1 MQKSSE
7 PTKIAVIG
15 GGSWATA
22 LVKILSENNVKI
34 NWWLKNT
41 DDAKHIR
48 EFGNNPRYLSNIQIN
63 PRKVKPV
70 TDLKKSLDGVLI
82 VVLAVPA
89 AFIEEVL
96 VPLKKEELQDK
107 IIVSAIKGMV
117 PSANTLVTDFVEERY
132 GVQAKNL
139 CVIAGPCHSEEI
151 AMEKRS
157 YLTIAG
163 NNRVVLEKVAQLL
176 ACRFVIT
183 SVIEDLYGVEYCAVM
198 KNIIALACGIARG
211 LNYGDNFQAVLVSNA
226 MQEIKRFLD
235 VIHPGKRDMD
245 ASAYLGDLLV
255 TCYSPYSRNRT
266 LGYMVGKGYSVRAAM
281 AEMNMIAEGYYA
293 VSCIHELN
301 KKFNVTMP
309 VTRTVYNVLY
319 EKISPIMEVRILENS
334 MR

>member
-1 MQKSSE
+1 MQKLSE
-7 PTKIAVIG
+7 PVKIAVIG

-22 LVKILSENNVKI
+22 LIKIFSENNVKI
-34 NWWLKNT
+34 NWWLKNA
-41 DDAKHIR
+41 DDAKHIK
-48 EFGNNPRYLSNIQIN
+48 EFGKNPRYLSNIQIN
-63 PRKVKPV
+63 TRKVKPS
-70 TDLKKSLDGVLI
+70 TDLRKSLEGVQI

-89 AFIEEVL
+89 AFIEDVL
-96 VPLKKEELQDK
+96 ATLKKEDLSDK

-117 PSANTLVTDFVEERY
+117 PSANLLITDFVEKKY
-132 GVQAKNL
+132 GVASENL
-139 CVIAGPCHSEEI
+139 CVVAGPCHSEEI
-151 AMEKRS
+151 ALEKRS

-163 NNRVVLEKVAQLL
+163 HNRTACEKVAQLL

-198 KNIIALACGIARG
+198 KNIIAMACGIARG

-226 MQEIKRFLD
+226 LQEIKHFLNA
-235 VIHPGKRDMD
+235 IHPGQRDMD

-281 AEMNMIAEGYYA
+281 AEMNMIAEGYFA
-293 VSCIHELN
+293 VSCVHELN
-301 KKFNVTMP
+301 KQYNVSMP
-309 VTRTVYNVLY
+309 VIKTVYNVLY
-319 EKISPIMEVRILENS
+319 EKISPIMELRILENS

>member
-1 MQKSSE
+1 MQKLLE

-22 LVKILSENNVKI
+22 LVKILTENNVRV
-34 NWWLKNT
+34 NWWLKNAE
-41 DDAKHIR
+41 DVKHIK
-48 EFGNNPRYLSNIQIN
+48 EFGKNPRYLSNIQLN
-63 PRKVKPV
+63 PKKVKP
-70 TDLKKSLDGVLI
+70 TTELKKSLEGVQV

-89 AFIEEVL
+89 AFIEDVL
-96 VPLKKEELQDK
+96 SGLKSEDLQDK
-107 IIVSAIKGMV
+107 VIVSAIKGMV
-117 PSANTLVTDFVEERY
+117 PSANLLVTDFVEKKY
-132 GVQAKNL
+132 GVESKNL

-151 AMEKRS
+151 ALEKRS

-163 NNRVVLEKVAQLL
+163 NDRAVSEKVAQLL

-198 KNIIALACGIARG
+198 KNIIAMACGIARG

-226 MQEIKRFLD
+226 LQEIKRFID
-235 VIHPGKRDMD
+235 AIHPGVREMD

-293 VSCIHELN
+293 VSCVHELN
-301 KKFNVTMP
+301 KQYNVSMP
-309 VTRTVYNVLY
+309 VTKTVYNVLY

>member
-1 MQKSSE
+1 MQKVSE
-7 PTKIAVIG
+7 PIKIAMIG

-22 LVKILSENNVKI
+22 LTKILSENQVKI
-34 NWWLKNT
+34 NWWLKNA

-48 EFGNNPRYLSNIQIN
+48 EFGNNPRYLSNIQLN
-63 PRKVKPV
+63 PRKVKPF
-70 TDLKKSLDGVLI
+70 TDLRKALAGVQ
-82 VVLAVPA
+82 VVFLAVPA

-96 VPLKKEELQDK
+96 LQLKEADLKDK
-107 IIVSAIKGMV
+107 IIVSAIKGMI
-117 PSANTLVTDFVEERY
+117 PTQNILVTDFV
-132 GVQAKNL
+132 VQKFNVAPSNL
-139 CVIAGPCHSEEI
+139 AVIAGPCHSEEI
-151 AMEKRS
+151 ALEKRS

-163 NNRVVLEKVAQLL
+163 NDKDVCEKVAHLL
-176 ACRFVIT
+176 RGRYVIT

-198 KNIIALACGIARG
+198 KNIIALACGIAKG
-211 LNYGDNFQAVLVSNA
+211 LNYGDNFQAVLVTNA

-235 VIHPGKRDMD
+235 AVYPGQRSMD
-245 ASAYLGDLLV
+245 SSAYLGDLLV

-293 VSCIHELN
+293 VSCVTELN
-301 KKFNVTMP
+301 KNYKIDMP

-319 EKISPIMEVRILENS
+319 EKISPVMEVRILENQ

>member
-7 PTKIAVIG
+7 PTKITVIG

-34 NWWLKNT
+34 NWWLKAAE
-41 DDAKHIR
+41 DVKHIK
-48 EFGNNPRYLSNIQIN
+48 EFGKNPRYLSNIQIN
-63 PRKVKPV
+63 PRKVKPF
-70 TDLKKSLDGVLI
+70 TDLRKSLEGTQMVL
-82 VVLAVPA
+82 VVVPA
-89 AFIEEVL
+89 AFVEEVL
-96 VPLKKEELQDK
+96 TGLKKEDLNDK

-117 PSANTLVTDFVEERY
+117 PSENILVTDFIEKKFQVP
-132 GVQAKNL
+132 ADNL

-151 AMEKRS
+151 ALEKRS

-163 NNRVVLEKVAQLL
+163 NNKIISEKVAQVLN
-176 ACRFVIT
+176 CRFVMT
-183 SVIEDLYGVEYCAVM
+183 SVILDLYGIEYCAVM
-198 KNIIALACGIARG
+198 KNIIAMACGIARG

-235 VIHPGKRDMD
+235 SVHPGKRDLD

-281 AEMNMIAEGYYA
+281 AEMNMIAEGYFA
-293 VSCIHELN
+293 VSCVHELN
-301 KKFNVTMP
+301 KKYNVNMP
-309 VTRTVYNVLY
+309 ITKTVYNVLY

>member
-1 MQKSSE
+1 MQKSSD
-7 PTKIAVIG
+7 PIKITVIG

-34 NWWLKNT
+34 NWWLKDA
-41 DDAKHIR
+41 DDVKHIK
-48 EFGNNPRYLSNIQIN
+48 EFGKNPRYLSNIQIN
-63 PRKVKPV
+63 PRKVKPS
-70 TDLKKSLDGVLI
+70 TDLKKSLEGTQIVLL
-82 VVLAVPA
+82 VVPA

-96 VPLKKEELQDK
+96 NTLKVEDLQNK

-117 PSANTLVTDFVEERY
+117 PSENLLVTDFAE
-132 GVQAKNL
+132 KKFKLSPSNL

-151 AMEKRS
+151 ALEKRS

-163 NNRVVLEKVAQLL
+163 NDKVVSEKVAQLL
-176 ACRFVIT
+176 NCRYVMT
-183 SVIEDLYGVEYCAVM
+183 SIIQDLYGIEYCAVM
-198 KNIIALACGIARG
+198 KNIIAMACGIARG

-235 VIHPGKRDMD
+235 VVHPGRRDMD

-266 LGYMVGKGYSVRAAM
+266 LGYMVGQGYSVRAAM
-281 AEMNMIAEGYYA
+281 AEMNMIAEGYFA
-293 VSCIHELN
+293 VSCVHELN
-301 KKFNVTMP
+301 KKYNVNMP
-309 VTRTVYNVLY
+309 ITKTVYNVLY

>member
-7 PTKIAVIG
+7 PIKIAVIG

-22 LVKILSENNVKI
+22 LVKILSENNIKI
-34 NWWLKNT
+34 NWWLKNV
-41 DDAKHIR
+41 DDAKYIK
-48 EFGNNPRYLSNIQIN
+48 EFGKNPRYLSNIQIN
-63 PRKVKPV
+63 PRKVKPG
-70 TDLKKSLDGVLI
+70 TDIKKAIDGVQI
-82 VVLAVPA
+82 IILAVPA
-89 AFIEEVL
+89 AFIEDVL
-96 VPLKKEELQDK
+96 NGLNSEDLKDK
-107 IIVSAIKGMV
+107 VIVSAIKGMV
-117 PSANTLVTDFVEERY
+117 PSENILVTDFVEKKY
-132 GVQAKNL
+132 QVSSKNL

-163 NNRVVLEKVAQLL
+163 NDHSVSEKVAQLL
-176 ACRFVIT
+176 SCRFVIT
-183 SVIEDLYGVEYCAVM
+183 SVIQDLYGIEYCAVM
-198 KNIIALACGIARG
+198 KNIIAMACGIARG

-235 VIHPGKRDMD
+235 AVHPGKRDMD

-281 AEMNMIAEGYYA
+281 AEMNMIAEGYFA
-293 VSCIHELN
+293 VNCVQELN
-301 KKFNVTMP
+301 KKYNVSMP
-309 VTRTVYNVLY
+309 ITKTVYNVLY